1 MNVLPLLSVILGII
15 SVLITIN
22 YINHYNKLNYSL
34 NKISANCVNDTKKS
48 NEIQNIQDNLDL
60 NDYDFNKL
68 IKTHKNKIINI
79 LKQDIKESFT
89 NYKYIDHKQREL
101 DNFKFTNLIN

>member
-34 NKISANCVNDTKKS
+34 NKISANCIPNHKRLDSLV
-48 NEIQNIQDNLDL
+48 EIQDQLDIS
-60 NDYDFNKL
+60 DY
-68 IKTHKNKIINI
+68 
-79 LKQDIKESFT
+79 E
-89 NYKYIDHKQREL
+89 
-101 DNFKFTNLIN
+101 